1 MRTVVYLMVG
11 IPGSGKSTWC
21 KENHPELP
29 IVSRDI
35 IRAQLGLTKSA
46 DEKAVLSKEQE
57 QKVTEVEYEMMKK
70 LLGNKQ
76 SFIIDDTNIN
86 GKFRA
91 NLIEFLH
98 TYDAFIIGVELNT
111 PLSVC
116 IERRKGQI
124 SAEVMQSIFNKRIA
138 LKPEEVDGII
148 EVDRTKTVYR

>member
-1 MRTVVYLMVG
+1 MVG

-29 IVSRDI
+29 VVSRDI
-35 IRAQLGLTKSA
+35 IRAELGFTRSA

-57 QKVTEVEYEMMKK
+57 QAVTEAEYKIMKK
-70 LLGNKQ
+70 LLENKQ
-76 SFIIDDTNIN
+76 SFIIDDTNTN

-98 TYDAFIIGVELNT
+98 TYDTFIIGVELNT

-124 SAEVMQSIFNKRIA
+124 SAEIMQSIYSRKIA
-138 LKPEEVDGII
+138 LEPEEVEGII
-148 EVDRTKTVYR
+148 NLHFEQQLKQH